1 MLKTHLLIVNVHLLW
16 LSNHVIGILCI
27 NYNDIKLK
35 LDFNNILVFY

>member
-1 MLKTHLLIVNVHLLW
+1 MLKTHLLIVNVHLLR

-35 LDFNNILVFY
+35 IDFNNTTLFY